1 MSDDNLVIEVT
12 QGSGGSVTMHL
23 SGEIDAA
30 TVRQLNIDLLKA
42 VRAAGSL
49 EVDVA
54 GVEFIDSSG
63 IRCFLQAKLEADRA
77 GCDLQIVG
85 LRANPQRIL
94 HIAGVERFLGC
105 EQQDDL
111 QQDHATSTS
120 RVGASSSAGWLDGGT
135 PPLAI
140 A

>member
-12 QGSGGSVTMHL
+12 HASGGSVTMHV

-30 TVRQLNIDLLKA
+30 TVRQLNVELLRA
-42 VRAAGSL
+42 VRAAGTL
-49 EVDVA
+49 ELDVA
-54 GVEFIDSSG
+54 GVGFIDSSG

-85 LRANPQRIL
+85 LRPNSQRIL

-105 EQQDDL
+105 EQHDDA
-111 QQDHATSTS
+111 QHDHA
-120 RVGASSSAGWLDGGT
+120 ASSGPVRASSGT
-135 PPLAI
+135 RAI

>member
-1 MSDDNLVIEVT
+1 MSDDNLVIGVT
-12 QGSGGSVTMHL
+12 QGSGGFVTMHV

-30 TVRQLNIDLLKA
+30 TVRQLNVELLNA
-42 VRAAGSL
+42 LRAARSL
-49 EVDVA
+49 ELDVA
-54 GVEFIDSSG
+54 GVDFIDSSG

-77 GCDLQIVG
+77 GCDLRIVG
-85 LRANPQRIL
+85 LRPNPQRIL

-105 EQQDDL
+105 EQHADTQRATAAASGPMG
-111 QQDHATSTS
+111 ATS
-120 RVGASSSAGWLDGGT
+120 RAGWLDGGT